1 MLFQRPLR
9 TSAPTSHPDYKHR
22 HSDPTRASGG
32 GLGDSERSQAEQEQH
47 EKHEQR
53 TQGGKQAKQAK
64 QAKRTS
70 RLDVVASFS
79 MHVVVHQATV
89 LLMHRQ
95 KMFAFLRTSGV
106 DLTSSG
112 LVRVTSSHQPC
123 T

>member
-1 MLFQRPLR
+1 M
-9 TSAPTSHPDYKHR
+9 
-22 HSDPTRASGG
+22 
-32 GLGDSERSQAEQEQH
+32 SQAEQEQ
-47 EKHEQR
+47 R
-53 TQGGKQAKQAK
+53 TQGGKQAK

-112 LVRVTSSHQPC
+112 LVWGGALHPTNLAPDQLTPLLSTSLSPNTSTPPQPQHQPQRLNAS
-123 T
+123 TP